1 MSYNF
6 HLLFYLKRPKNF
18 IKGEMMPI
26 YLRITVKGKHSEYS
40 VGREIIPSFW
50 SALKGKGTGLRE
62 EIRELNDYLDTLAS
76 RVRRFHATLVEKDDE
91 VTALILRDHLTGKN
105 SSNHSL
111 LRVYQKHN
119 DNMEKLIGKGYSYS
133 TFQTYQSSIR
143 HVKQF
148 LQHKY
153 EVQDIN
159 IKKVDFKFITDYE
172 LFLRIDRGNNAMSAR
187 KYIVHLKKI
196 MLYCLGAGWIV
207 VNPFLNYRNTA
218 KAKARTFLNM
228 EELDRIKNRE
238 FPLERLNIVRDIFIF
253 SCYTGLSY
261 IDVKQLRPD
270 QITKGD
276 DGNLWIFIKRQKTE
290 TPCHIPLLDEAK
302 VILDRY
308 KNHRICRWRKVALPV
323 LTNQRVNG
331 YLKEIADL
339 CTITKVL
346 TYHLARHTFATTI
359 TLSNGVP
366 IETVSQMLGHNSLKT
381 TQHYAKVIDTKV
393 STEMS
398 ALQEK
403 LLERNKEEE
412 DTGDMKVM
420 KLFR

>member
-1 MSYNF
+1 MKRSKK
-6 HLLFYLKRPKNF
+6 LL
-18 IKGEMMPI
+18 KGEVMPI
-26 YLRITVKGKHSEYS
+26 YLRITVNGKHSEYS
-40 VGREIIPSFW
+40 VGREIIPTYW
-50 SALKGKGTGLRE
+50 STIKGRGIGQKD
-62 EIRELNDYLDTLAS
+62 EIKELNDYLDTLAS
-76 RVRRFHATLVEKDDE
+76 KVCRFH
-91 VTALILRDHLTGKN
+91 TALIEKEEEVTTLVLRDHLTGKN
-105 SSNHSL
+105 SSNYTL
-111 LRVYQKHN
+111 LKIYQKHN
-119 DNMEKLIGKGYSYS
+119 DNLEKLIGKGYSYS
-133 TFQTYQSSIR
+133 TFQSYQSSIR

-148 LQHKY
+148 LQLKY

-207 VNPFLNYRNTA
+207 GNPFLNYRNTA

-228 EELDRIKNRE
+228 EELNRIKNRE

-261 IDVKQLRPD
+261 IDVKQLRLD
-270 QITKGD
+270 QISKGD

-308 KNHRICRWRKVALPV
+308 KNHRICRWRKVALPM
-323 LTNQRVNG
+323 LTNQRMNG

-403 LLERNKEEE
+403 LLERNKDEE
-412 DTGDMKVM
+412 DTGDVKVM